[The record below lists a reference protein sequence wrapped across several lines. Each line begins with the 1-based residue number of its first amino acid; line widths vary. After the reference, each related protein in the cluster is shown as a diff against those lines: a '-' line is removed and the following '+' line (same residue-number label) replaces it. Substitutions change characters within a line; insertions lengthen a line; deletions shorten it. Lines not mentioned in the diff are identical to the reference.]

1 MTTRAA
7 PAWSDDAQPAY
18 GLDGG
23 PRTLASAVY
32 HRLRADVLACRL
44 QPGEKLLIG
53 SLAKSF
59 SVSAVAVREALSRLV
74 ADGLVTAEDQRGF
87 RVSMLSLADLEDVTR
102 TRIEL
107 ECLALRRSIARGDDA
122 WRNALKAAWEDLDT
136 APYLVSGEG
145 RHHETWSLMHARFH
159 TALVAACGL
168 DWLLRF
174 RRTLFEQSERYRRLG
189 LAVARTREGVTRDT
203 RGEHLRIFEAA
214 MAGDAETAAA
224 ELAGHFEKTARTI
237 VDAYRDRGQTDVLP
251 ARAKR

>member
-7 PAWSDDAQPAY
+7 PALSDDALPAY

-44 QPGEKLLIG
+44 LPGEKLLIG

-74 ADGLVTAEDQRGF
+74 ADGLVIVEDQRGF
-87 RVSMLSLADLEDVTR
+87 RVSMLSLADLDDVTR

-122 WRNALKAAWEDLDT
+122 WRNALKTAWEDLDT
-136 APYLVSGEG
+136 APYLVSGED
-145 RHHETWSLMHARFH
+145 RHHETWSQMHARFH
-159 TALVAACGL
+159 ATLVAACGL

-174 RRTLFEQSERYRRLG
+174 RKTLFEQSERYRRLG
-189 LAVARTREGVTRDT
+189 LAVARTRESAVRDT
-203 RGEHLRIFEAA
+203 RGEHLRIFEAT
-214 MAGDAETAAA
+214 MAGDAEAAAA
-224 ELAGHFEKTARTI
+224 ELASHFERTARTI
-237 VDAYRDRGQTDVLP
+237 VDAYRDQGQTDVLP